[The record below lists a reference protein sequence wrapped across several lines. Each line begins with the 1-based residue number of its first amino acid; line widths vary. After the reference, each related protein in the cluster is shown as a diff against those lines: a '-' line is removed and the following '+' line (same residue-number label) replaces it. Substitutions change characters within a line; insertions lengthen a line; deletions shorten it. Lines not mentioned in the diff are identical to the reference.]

1 MIHMFLIVAPNSV
14 PEKHFF
20 LEVIYTPQMDTLFRI
35 LFLAAAGLFLGTLLW
50 IAHKRG
56 GK

>member
-1 MIHMFLIVAPNSV
+1 MFLIVNPSSV
-14 PEKHFF
+14 PPKHFF
-20 LEVIYTPQMDTLFRI
+20 LEAIYSARMDTFFRI
-35 LFLAAAGLFLGTLLW
+35 LFLAAAILFVGALLW

>member
-1 MIHMFLIVAPNSV
+1 MIHMFLIVNPSSV

-20 LEVIYTPQMDTLFRI
+20 LEAIYSSQMDTLFRI
-35 LFLAAAGLFLGTLLW
+35 LFLAAAVLFLGTLLW